1 MRKILILGCGG
12 MLGKAFYGHFSKKNV
27 VEATDIDLNEK
38 WLKFLD
44 VRDYDEMRKKIIDF
58 MPDIIFHLAA
68 LTDLEFCEKNIEE
81 SYRTNT
87 VGTENAAILAKEFSI
102 PLVYISTAGIY
113 DGKKELY
120 DDYDVPNPLSHYGRS
135 KYMGE
140 IFIRRHLT
148 KYFVFRAGWMMGGGK
163 KDKKFVSKIIKQI
176 LKGKKEIYAVTDL
189 FGTPTYTNDFANNVE
204 KVIKT
209 NYYGVY
215 NMVCGGNASRYD
227 VAKEIIKNLKL
238 TKKIKLVPVKS
249 DYFSKD
255 YFAPRPDSEK
265 LINLKLKLRKLNKM
279 RGWKICLKE
288 YINKNWYEKL

>member
-12 MLGKAFYGHFSKKNV
+12 MLGKAFYEHFSKKYV

-44 VRDYDEMRKKIIDF
+44 VRDYKEMRKKVIDF
-58 MPDIIFHLAA
+58 KPDFIFHLAA
-68 LTDLEFCEKNIEE
+68 LTDLEFCENNIEE

-87 VGTENAAILAKEFSI
+87 VGTENAAMIAKEFNI

-113 DGKKELY
+113 DGKKDLY
-120 DDYDVPNPLSHYGRS
+120 DDYDVPNPISHYGRS

-140 IFIRRHLT
+140 IYIRRHLT

-163 KDKKFVSKIIKQI
+163 KDKKFVSKIIKQ
-176 LKGKKEIYAVTDL
+176 LQKGKKEIYAVTDL
-189 FGTPTYTNDFANNVE
+189 YGTPTYTNDFAKNVDHL
-204 KVIKT
+204 IKT

-227 VAKEIIKNLKL
+227 VAKEILKNLNL
-238 TKKIKLVPVKS
+238 SKKIKLIPVKS
-249 DYFSKD
+249 EFFSKD

-288 YINKNWYEKL
+288 YINKDWYEKL